1 MPEKLANPIAIIASN
16 TANQDT
22 RKNSV
27 IAFIEMQNNGRQVI
41 APIHVNFEGR
51 TNGEVVD
58 VSLDASTYGKQTSI
72 VELNQAIINHSNG
85 RPEVFYVN
93 KKEVQNLLTDPAGL
107 AALKA
112 LPGKEANPGDGGFY
126 VMNIADT
133 ESPVKSKS
141 VS

>member
-1 MPEKLANPIAIIASN
+1 MVY
-16 TANQDT
+16 
-22 RKNSV
+22 R
-27 IAFIEMQNNGRQVI
+27 
-41 APIHVNFEGR
+41 
-51 TNGEVVD
+51 
-58 VSLDASTYGKQTSI
+58 STKQTSI
-72 VELNQAIINHSNG
+72 VELNQAIINHANG

-112 LPGKEANPGDGGFY
+112 LPGTEANPGDGGFY

-141 VS
+141 VLE